1 LTDTI
6 LTNRDS
12 PHSELVIDVASRIR
26 ALILFERLP
35 EGYHLSA
42 RKLAERFD
50 VSRAPVEQALQLLR
64 EEGAVTHIA
73 NRGCFV
79 GEKAGSY
86 ALTEPQGEST
96 HLRRTYFR
104 LADDRLSGKLP
115 DQVSESYLR
124 KTYELSDSE
133 LRALFNR
140 IVREGW
146 AERRPGYGWTFSS
159 VLTTPRALEQNYRV
173 RLILEPAALLEPE
186 YYLPPDKAELL
197 RRNEEELLSGS
208 VDGMSPDLL
217 YERGV
222 QFHITLAQG
231 CQNTFLVDCLRRLHA
246 IRRLLAY
253 KTMVD
258 RSRYYH
264 QAEEHLKILEFV
276 MAKRNDEASEALRR
290 HISGVMNNLR
300 PLVS

>member
-1 LTDTI
+1 MTDEI
-6 LTNRDS
+6 LKDRNGLY
-12 PHSELVIDVASRIR
+12 SELVIDLANRIR
-26 ALILFERLP
+26 SLILFERFP
-35 EGYHLSA
+35 EGHHLSA
-42 RKLAERFD
+42 LKLAERFD
-50 VSRAPVEQALQLLR
+50 VSRAPIEQALQLLR
-64 EEGAVTHIA
+64 KEKVVVHIA

-79 GEKAGSY
+79 GKHAGSNTL
-86 ALTEPQGEST
+86 AESQSEST

-124 KTYELSDSE
+124 KTYDLSDSE

-140 IVREGW
+140 IIREGW

-186 YYLPPDKAELL
+186 YFLAPEKAELL
-197 RRNEEELLSGS
+197 RKNDEELLSGS
-208 VDGMSPDLL
+208 VENMSPDVL

-222 QFHITLAQG
+222 QFHMTLAQG
-231 CQNTFLVDCLRRLHA
+231 SQNTFLIDCLRRLHA

-253 KTMVD
+253 RTMLD
-258 RSRYYH
+258 RSRYYR
-264 QAEEHLKILEFV
+264 QAEEHLHILELV
-276 MAKRNDEASEALRR
+276 VARRNDEAAEALRQ
-290 HISGVMNNLR
+290 HISGVMKTLR